1 MSSWSVPE
9 YLQIIRDHGPTDNP
23 WQQALQ
29 PLRSE
34 MSVEQTLLV
43 VETLQS
49 SSSTQRFQILVGS
62 MSLSRIRRC

>member
-1 MSSWSVPE
+1 MV
-9 YLQIIRDHGPTDNP
+9 QQDNP

-43 VETLQS
+43 VGDAAEFS
-49 SSSTQRFQILVGS
+49 KYAKASDFAG
-62 MSLSRIRRC
+62 